1 MEDVLMRLDKY
12 LSNMGVGTRTEVKG
26 MIRKGRV
33 QVNGGVVKTPD
44 IKIKPEEDAV
54 SVDGETITY
63 EKYRYFMFHKPAGCI
78 TATEDPMQKTVMDYF
93 EVNKKDTLFP
103 VGRLDKDT
111 EGLLLVTDDGA
122 LAHALLSPKKKIGK
136 TYFAIID
143 GEVTEEDVVAFSKG
157 LDLGNFTS
165 MPAKLEIR
173 KAGMVSEIIVTIYEG
188 KFHQVKRMFEAVGKK
203 VTYLKRLSMGA
214 LCLDENLS
222 KGEYRPLTE
231 EEIQMCK
238 ANLDGSK

>member
-173 KAGMVSEIIVTIYEG
+173 KADMVSEIIVTIYEG

>member
-33 QVNGGVVKTPD
+33 QVNGGVVKTSD

>member
-33 QVNGGVVKTPD
+33 QVNGCVVKTPD